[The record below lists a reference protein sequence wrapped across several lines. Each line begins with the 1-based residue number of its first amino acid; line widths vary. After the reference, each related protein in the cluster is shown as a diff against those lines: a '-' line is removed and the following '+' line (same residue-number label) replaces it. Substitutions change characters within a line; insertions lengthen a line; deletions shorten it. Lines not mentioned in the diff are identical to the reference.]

1 MIVDIDFFNLPGYIR
16 EDRGSDEDTISWI
29 TENYGT
35 ANLNLISVIT
45 GMMDANDPII
55 SLDAVRYKASKRLLY
70 EYMNDIIE
78 DQNLVLRG
86 VHGSG
91 EIVSTDLV
99 YLKELKSEKIEER
112 ILSEI
117 NGVMTVV
124 MNDEDTS
131 RQYMFTSIE
140 EVPEGHYVVIH
151 SSERL
156 PVEVRDLSM
165 YSTTLENEKEEVRNV
180 LRNTYKIE
188 KRLTDINNF
197 FNVWITLDPITS

>member
-16 EDRGSDEDTISWI
+16 EDRGSDEETISWI
-29 TENYGT
+29 TENHGT
-35 ANLNLISVIT
+35 ANLNLISVVSSMLEASDHT
-45 GMMDANDPII
+45 VF
-55 SLDAVRYKASKRLLY
+55 LDGLGYKASKRLLY
-70 EYMNDIIE
+70 EYTNDIIE

-99 YLKELKSEKIEER
+99 YLQELKSEKIEER

-124 MNDEDTS
+124 MHDDDTS
-131 RQYMFTSIE
+131 KQYPFTTIE
-140 EVPEGHYVVIH
+140 EVPEGYYVVIH
-151 SSERL
+151 SSDRL
-156 PVEVRDLSM
+156 PIEIRDLSTH
-165 YSTTLENEKEEVRNV
+165 STTLENEKEEVRNV

-197 FNVWITLDPITS
+197 FDVWITLDPITS